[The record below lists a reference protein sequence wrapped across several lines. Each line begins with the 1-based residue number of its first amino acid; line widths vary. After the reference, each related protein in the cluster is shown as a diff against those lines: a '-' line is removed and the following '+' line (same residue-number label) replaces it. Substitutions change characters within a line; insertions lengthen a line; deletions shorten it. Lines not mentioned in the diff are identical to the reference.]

1 MIRIGKLM
9 VCTFIRRI
17 LVLVERK
24 KLAKEYSL
32 PEDDLSW
39 EQVDPDLKKWI
50 CAACAVNRQVFHMDV
65 HELGGFVPGSRLGKF
80 VIRDMMMLAWD
91 IYSRRDLIETIQDMI
106 DDKLA
111 WQLLR
116 VLQLA
121 GSGYVAGYLT
131 LRESLNVSIAAGQRL
146 QKVTRSWEGL
156 ANAYARDY
164 AHYMDCESGGEDRRK
179 AFQTLKRA
187 KDTPYTVPFD
197 MVLVKSW

>member
-1 MIRIGKLM
+1 
-9 VCTFIRRI
+9 
-17 LVLVERK
+17 
-24 KLAKEYSL
+24 
-32 PEDDLSW
+32 
-39 EQVDPDLKKWI
+39 
-50 CAACAVNRQVFHMDV
+50 
-65 HELGGFVPGSRLGKF
+65 
-80 VIRDMMMLAWD
+80 
-91 IYSRRDLIETIQDMI
+91 MI

-131 LRESLNVSIAAGQRL
+131 LRESLNVSIVAGQRL

-164 AHYMDCESGGEDRRK
+164 ANYMDCESGGEDRRK
-179 AFQTLKRA
+179 AFQKLRNA

-197 MVLVKSW
+197 MALVKSW